1 VEKVLHSFKHKYCIG
16 DKRMPITTL
25 TNISVPTEGA
35 GSNSSLLMPKLQYR
49 FRVFLD
55 NFGTTGA
62 ADGTREISR
71 QVVDVTRPNVSF
83 EQMTIEAYNSRTYLA
98 GKHTWDPIT
107 LTLREDANNNVQKI
121 VGQQIQRQ
129 FDFYEQSSAV
139 SSGTYKFQTRIEI
152 LDGGNG
158 AQGANIIDR
167 FHLVGCYIES
177 ANYNTLAYAT
187 NEPVTTTLSI
197 RYDNA
202 IQFGADE
209 DFIGIGSA
217 VGRAS
222 NASIGGT
229 TVTG

>member
-1 VEKVLHSFKHKYCIG
+1 
-16 DKRMPITTL
+16 MPITTL
-25 TNISVPTEGA
+25 QNISVPTEGA

-49 FRVFLD
+49 FRVLLD
-55 NFGTTGA
+55 NFGTTGGP
-62 ADGTREISR
+62 DGTREVSR

-98 GKHTWDPIT
+98 GKHTWEPIT
-107 LTLREDANNNVQKI
+107 LTLREDANNNVQKV
-121 VGQQIQRQ
+121 VGQQLQKQ
-129 FDFYEQSSAV
+129 FDFFEQSSAV
-139 SSGTYKFQTRIEI
+139 SSGTYKFQTSIEI

-158 AQGANIIDR
+158 ANGANIIDR
-167 FHLVGCYIES
+167 FRLVGCYIES

-187 NEPVTTTLSI
+187 NEAVTTSLTI

-209 DFIGIGSA
+209 SFEGIGEA
-217 VGRAS
+217 VTRAV
-222 NASIGGT
+222 AAGIGGT

>member
-1 VEKVLHSFKHKYCIG
+1 
-16 DKRMPITTL
+16 MPITTL
-25 TNISVPTEGA
+25 QNISIPTEGA

-49 FRVFLD
+49 FRVLLE
-55 NFGTTGA
+55 NFGTTGGP
-62 ADGTREISR
+62 DGTREISR

-83 EQMTIEAYNSRTYLA
+83 EKMTIEAYNSKTYLA
-98 GKHTWDPIT
+98 GKHTWEPIT
-107 LTLREDANNNVQKI
+107 LTLREDANNNVQKV
-121 VGQQIQRQ
+121 VGQQLQKQ
-129 FDFYEQSSAV
+129 FDFFEQSSAV

-158 AQGANIIDR
+158 ATGANVIDR

-217 VGRAS
+217 EVRATNGS
-222 NASIGGT
+222 VGGT